1 MRTPFLNALVGLL
14 LTSAAAAQPVYDLLL
29 KGGTVIDPKNN
40 LNARRDVAVAGGKIA
55 AVEPN
60 IDPAKAKKTIPVNG
74 LYVAPGFID
83 LHVHVFYGDQDQ
95 YCDGK
100 LSVLPDAHSF
110 RSGVTTM
117 VDAGTSGAKN
127 FELFKKR
134 IIDRSHTRVLA
145 LLNIVGAGMAGKV
158 EQNKDDMNPAPV
170 IALAKKYPETIVGV
184 KTAHFAGYEWIAVD
198 SAVRAGEGAKI
209 PVMVDFGT
217 FHIERPHEELL
228 LKHLRPGDMYTH
240 AYLGAVP
247 MLDKDGKVRQYLW
260 DARKRGVL
268 LDAGH
273 GGGSFLFRQAV
284 PAVKQGLIP
293 DSISTDLHA
302 SSMVGGMKDMTN
314 VMSKFLNMGMTLEQV
329 IRASTWHPARQI
341 QRTELGHLTVGATA
355 DVAVFA
361 VQKGTFGFV
370 DVYGAKLMGTQM
382 ITAEM
387 TFKGGRMYWDLNGL
401 ARESWDKIEKGY
413 GPQSDFTWDSVVSSG
428 VRGRK

>member
-1 MRTPFLNALVGLL
+1 MAPMRLLFACALLAQ
-14 LTSAAAAQPVYDLLL
+14 AAFAQYDVLL
-29 KGGTVIDPKNN
+29 KGGHVIDPKNN
-40 LNARRDVAVAGGKIA
+40 LNARRDVAITGNKVA

-60 IDPAKAKKTIPVNG
+60 IDPAKAKKTIDVSG
-74 LYVAPGFID
+74 LYVSPGFID
-83 LHVHVFYGDQDQ
+83 LHVHVFYGDQEQ

-127 FELFKKR
+127 FEVFKKR
-134 IIDRSHTRVLA
+134 IIDRSKTRVLV
-145 LLNIVGAGMAGKV
+145 LLNIVGAGMGGAV
-158 EQNKDDMNPAPV
+158 EQNKDDMDPNAV

-184 KTAHFAGYEWIAVD
+184 KTAHYASYEWIAVD
-198 SAVRAGEGAKI
+198 NAVKAGEGANI

-217 FHIERPHEELL
+217 FHVERPHEELL

-247 MLDKDGKVRQYLW
+247 MLDKEGKVRQYLW

-268 LDAGH
+268 LDVGH

-284 PAVKQGLIP
+284 PALKQGLIP

-302 SSMVGGMKDMTN
+302 SSMAGGMKDMTN

-341 QRTELGHLTVGATA
+341 KRTELGHLTPGAPA
-355 DVAVFA
+355 DVAVFS
-361 VQKGTFGFV
+361 VQKGNFGFV
-370 DVYGAKLMGTQM
+370 DVYGAKMMGSQM
-382 ITAEM
+382 ITAEL
-387 TFKGGRMYWDLNGL
+387 TFRDGRMHWDLNGL
-401 ARESWDKIEKGY
+401 ARETWDKLENGY
-413 GPQSDFTWDSVVSSG
+413 GPQSAFTWDAVVSAG

>member
-1 MRTPFLNALVGLL
+1 MTPMRTLFLCACLAV
-14 LTSAAAAQPVYDLLL
+14 AASGQPYDVLL

-40 LNARRDVAVAGGKIA
+40 LNARRDVAITGDKIA

-60 IDPAKAKKTIPVNG
+60 IDPAKAKKTIRVDG
-74 LYVAPGFID
+74 LYVSPGFID
-83 LHVHVFYGDQDQ
+83 LHVHVFYGDQEQ

-117 VDAGTSGAKN
+117 VDAGTSGARN

-134 IIDRSHTRVLA
+134 IIDRSKTRVLA
-145 LLNIVGAGMAGKV
+145 LLNIVGGGMAGGTI
-158 EQNKDDMNPAPV
+158 EQNKADMDPQAV

-184 KTAHFAGYEWIAVD
+184 KTAHFAGPEWIAVD
-198 SAVRAGEGAKI
+198 NAVKAGTGANI

-217 FHIERPHEELL
+217 FHIERPHEDLL

-247 MLDKDGKVRQYLW
+247 MLDKSGKVRQYLW

-284 PAVKQGLIP
+284 PAIKQGLIP

-302 SSMVGGMKDMTN
+302 SSMAGGMKDMAN

-341 QRTELGHLTVGATA
+341 KRTELGHLTVGAPA
-355 DVAVFA
+355 DVAVFS
-361 VQKGTFGFV
+361 VQKGNFGFV
-370 DVYGAKLMGTQM
+370 DVYGAKMMGSQM
-382 ITAEM
+382 IVAELTM
-387 TFKGGRMYWDLNGL
+387 KDGRMHWDLNGL
-401 ARESWDKIEKGY
+401 AREAWDKLPGDY
-413 GPQSDFTWDSVVSSG
+413 GPQSAFTWDAVVSSG
-428 VRGRK
+428 VRGRR

>member
-1 MRTPFLNALVGLL
+1 MRTVLLSFVLASALV
-14 LTSAAAAQPVYDLLL
+14 AQPVYDLLL

-40 LNARRDVAVAGGKIA
+40 LNARRDVAITGNKIA
-55 AVEPN
+55 AVEAN
-60 IDPAKAKKTIPVNG
+60 IDPARAKKTIQVPG

-83 LHVHVFYGDQDQ
+83 LHVHVFYGDQEQ

-100 LSVLPDAHSF
+100 LSVLPDPHSF

-117 VDAGTSGAKN
+117 VDAGTSGARN
-127 FELFKKR
+127 FELFKRR
-134 IIDRSHTRVLA
+134 IIDRSKTRVLV
-145 LLNIVGAGMAGKV
+145 LLNIVGGGMGGGAI
-158 EQNKDDMNPAPV
+158 EQNKDDMDPAAV

-184 KTAHFAGYEWIAVD
+184 KTAHFAGPEWIAVD
-198 SAVRAGEGAKI
+198 NAVKAGEGANI

-247 MLDKDGKVRQYLW
+247 MLDENGKVRQYLW

-273 GGGSFLFRQAV
+273 GGGSFLFRQAF

-302 SSMVGGMKDMTN
+302 SSMVGGMKDMAN
-314 VMSKFLNMGMTLEQV
+314 VMSKFLNMGMSLEQV

-341 QRTELGHLTVGATA
+341 KRTELGHLTVGAPA
-355 DVAVFA
+355 DVAVFSL
-361 VQKGTFGFV
+361 QKGNFGFV
-370 DVYGAKLMGTQM
+370 DVYGAKMMGTQM
-382 ITAEM
+382 IQAEL
-387 TFKGGRMYWDLNGL
+387 TFRDGRMHWDLNGL
-401 ARESWDKIEKGY
+401 ARESWDKLDKGY
-413 GPQSDFTWDSVVSSG
+413 GPQSAFTWDAVVSAG